1 MLNLPLRFCEKKYPN
16 RSKCFQFATMSLQV
30 SVKIT
35 DNSNWLWISPLPLC
49 APMWSKPS
57 SCPILQ
63 LGPKQWLWAFSTPSR
78 SQADIALWDLE
89 GSCPQRLSWGWEGRK
104 EPSLWRRVPTAI
116 WVLLND
122 FCLSCPS
129 SSSYAWSLS
138 GIFQVFPSPSVS
150 PYFLL
155 IAPNSLR
162 HCLLPL
168 SFLSCYSSQ
177 MFSFSLPLFYFFLLS
192 IITTLRLLIISYFI
206 TGNQIY
212 FSSAAF
218 RIFCDKFLYSQI

>member
-129 SSSYAWSLS
+129 SSSYAWTLS

-155 IAPNSLR
+155 IAWDIAYFPSLFYPAIPVR
-162 HCLLPL
+162 CFRSVSL
-168 SFLSCYSSQ
+168 SFI
-177 MFSFSLPLFYFFLLS
+177 FF
-192 IITTLRLLIISYFI
+192 F
-206 TGNQIY
+206 
-212 FSSAAF
+212 
-218 RIFCDKFLYSQI
+218 